1 MIRRPPRSTLFPYT
15 TLFRSDLPTLAEVG
29 VPDFQVT
36 IWHGLYA
43 PKGTPADIVKKVNEA
58 MKAALKDP
66 EFIKRQ
72 EALGAVIASDGRIE
86 PEGHKKFVQAE
97 IEKWGKVIK
106 AAGTYAD

>member
-1 MIRRPPRSTLFPYT
+1 MH
-15 TLFRSDLPTLAEVG
+15 LPTG
-29 VPDFQVT
+29 
-36 IWHGLYA
+36 
-43 PKGTPADIVKKVNEA
+43 
-58 MKAALKDP
+58 KDP